1 MVDFRLS
8 AGVGGPT
15 RLRCGL
21 PAGIR
26 TQDLR
31 IRSPLLY
38 PAELRGADLLMISI
52 ISPQRLWGHRGDY

>member
-1 MVDFRLS
+1 MQPLEIS
-8 AGVGGPT
+8 GT
-15 RLRCGL
+15 

-38 PAELRGADLLMISI
+38 PAELQAHNTAVSKPYKVEANNPFENFCQAKCC
-52 ISPQRLWGHRGDY
+52 PQAQN